1 MRVLYPGKIGI
12 RSVGFCAGRKAAE
25 PREKPSEQDENQQQ
39 TQSTLDTRGSD
50 ESAFTN
56 TLSHEPLVL
65 KNLVLERNRENKV
78 EVALTF
84 HQFQFA

>member
-50 ESAFTN
+50 ESAFTIHYPM
-56 TLSHEPLVL
+56 SPLCL
-65 KNLVLERNRENKV
+65 KIDFVSC
-78 EVALTF
+78 
-84 HQFQFA
+84 